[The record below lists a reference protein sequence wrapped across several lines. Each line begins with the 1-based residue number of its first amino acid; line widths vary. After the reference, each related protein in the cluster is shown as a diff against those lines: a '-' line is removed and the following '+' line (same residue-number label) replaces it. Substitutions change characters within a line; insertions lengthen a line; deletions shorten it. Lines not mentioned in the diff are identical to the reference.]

1 MEKIENC
8 LYIVATPIGNLEELT
23 PRAQYILGN
32 VDVIACED
40 TRVTVRLLSHFNISK
55 PLVSCHKFN
64 ENSTSIKL
72 IEEIKSGKSIAMV
85 SDAGYPGV
93 SDPGGILIKEA
104 IENDVLV
111 RVISG
116 PSAGINALI
125 GSGLPTDH
133 FYFHGFLQT
142 RNRDRKIELTSLA
155 LREETVI
162 LYEAPH
168 HFLDTMEDLMDYFG
182 KDRRCCIAR
191 ELTKLHE
198 EFYRGTLLEAYHYF
212 QDGIKGEI
220 VIVLDKK
227 EKEIATEEI
236 SHDLLIQEINNV
248 IESGSSCKDAI
259 KIIAEKYNLQKN
271 EVYRIYHN

>member
-104 IENDVLV
+104 IENDVMV

>member
-1 MEKIENC
+1 MERIENC

-23 PRAQYILGN
+23 PRAKYILAN

-40 TRVTVRLLSHFNISK
+40 TRVTLKLLSHFDISK

-64 ENSTSIKL
+64 ENSASLKL
-72 IEEIKSGKSIAMV
+72 IEEIKNGKSVAMV

-125 GSGLPTDH
+125 GSGLPSDH

-142 RNRDRKIELTSLA
+142 KNRDRKIELTSLA

-168 HFLDTMEDLMDYFG
+168 HFLDTMEDLMKYFG
-182 KDRRCCIAR
+182 NDRKCCIAR

-198 EFYRGTLLEAYHYF
+198 EFYRGTLLEAYNYY
-212 QDGIKGEI
+212 QNGIKGEI
-220 VIVLDKK
+220 VIVIDKK
-227 EKEIATEEI
+227 EKEIAFEEI
-236 SHDLLIQEINNV
+236 SHDLLIQEINTV

-259 KIIAEKYNLQKN
+259 KIVAEKYNLQKN

>member
-8 LYIVATPIGNLEELT
+8 LYIVATPIGNLEELS
-23 PRAQYILGN
+23 PRAKYILAN
-32 VDVIACED
+32 VDLIACED
-40 TRVTVRLLSHFNISK
+40 TRVTIKLLSHFNISK
-55 PLVSCHKFN
+55 PLIACHKFN
-64 ENSTSIKL
+64 ETSASNKL
-72 IEEIKSGKSIAMV
+72 VEEIKNGKSIAMV

-93 SDPGGILIKEA
+93 SDPGGILIKIA
-104 IENDVLV
+104 IENDILV

-133 FYFHGFLQT
+133 FYFHGFLDT
-142 RNRDRKIELTSLA
+142 KNRNRKIELTSLA
-155 LREETVI
+155 FREETVI

-168 HFLDTMEDLMDYFG
+168 HFLDTMEDLMLYFG
-182 KDRRCCIAR
+182 ENRKCCVAR

-198 EFYRGTLLEAYHYF
+198 EFYRGTLREAYDYYK
-212 QDGIKGEI
+212 DGIKGEI
-220 VIVLDKK
+220 VIILDKK
-227 EKEIATEEI
+227 EKEEEFIEI
-236 SHDLLIQEINNV
+236 SNDLLIKEIDLV

-259 KIIAEKYNLQKN
+259 KIVADKYNLQKN

>member
-32 VDVIACED
+32 VDLIACED
-40 TRVTVRLLSHFNISK
+40 TRVTIKLLSHFNISK
-55 PLVSCHKFN
+55 TLVSCHKFN
-64 ENSTSIKL
+64 ETTAANKL
-72 IEEIKSGKSIAMV
+72 VEEIKSGKSVAMV

-93 SDPGGILIKEA
+93 SDPGGILIKIA
-104 IENDVLV
+104 IENDIVV

-133 FYFHGFLQT
+133 FYFHGFLQIK
-142 RNRDRKIELTSLA
+142 NRDRKIELESLA

-168 HFLDTMEDLMDYFG
+168 HFLDTMEDLMTYFG
-182 KDRRCCIAR
+182 KDRKCCIAR

-198 EFYRGTLLEAYHYF
+198 EFYRGTLLDAYNYY

-220 VIVLDKK
+220 VIVIDKF
-227 EKEIATEEI
+227 EKEVASVEI
-236 SHDLLIQEINNV
+236 SPEFLINEVNSVMEN
-248 IESGSSCKDAI
+248 GTSCKDAI
-259 KIIAEKYNLQKN
+259 KIVAEKYNLQKN

>member
-23 PRAQYILGN
+23 PRAQNILSN
-32 VDVIACED
+32 VDLIACED
-40 TRVTVRLLSHFNISK
+40 TRVTVKLLSHFKISK

-64 ENSTSIKL
+64 ETTASNKL
-72 IEEIKSGKSIAMV
+72 VEEIKSGKSVAMV

-93 SDPGGILIKEA
+93 SDPGGILIKIA
-104 IENDVLV
+104 IENDINV

-116 PSAGINALI
+116 PSAGINALV

-142 RNRDRKIELTSLA
+142 KNRDRKIELQSLA
-155 LREETVI
+155 IREETVI

-168 HFLDTMEDLMDYFG
+168 HFIDTMEDLLDYFG
-182 KDRRCCIAR
+182 KDRKCCIAR

-198 EFYRGTLLEAYHYF
+198 EFYRGTLLDAYNYY

-220 VIVLDKK
+220 VIVIDKK

-236 SHDLLIQEINNV
+236 SPDLLINEVNLVMEN
-248 IESGSSCKDAI
+248 GTSCKDAI
-259 KIIAEKYNLQKN
+259 KIVAEKYNLQKN
-271 EVYRIYHN
+271 EVYRIYHS

>member
-32 VDVIACED
+32 VDLIACED
-40 TRVTVRLLSHFNISK
+40 TRVTIKLLSHFNISK
-55 PLVSCHKFN
+55 TLVSCHKFN
-64 ENSTSIKL
+64 ETTAANKL
-72 IEEIKSGKSIAMV
+72 VEEIKSGKSVAMV

-93 SDPGGILIKEA
+93 SDPGGILIKIA
-104 IENDVLV
+104 IENDIIV

-125 GSGLPTDH
+125 GSGLATHP
-133 FYFHGFLQT
+133 FYFHGFLQIK
-142 RNRDRKIELTSLA
+142 NRDRKIELESLA

-168 HFLDTMEDLMDYFG
+168 HFLDTMEDLMTYFG
-182 KDRRCCIAR
+182 KDRKCCIAR

-198 EFYRGTLLEAYHYF
+198 EFYRGTLLDAYNYY

-220 VIVLDKK
+220 VIVIDKF
-227 EKEIATEEI
+227 EKEVASVEI
-236 SHDLLIQEINNV
+236 SPEFLINEVNSVMEN
-248 IESGSSCKDAI
+248 GTSCKDAI
-259 KIIAEKYNLQKN
+259 KIVAEKYNLQKN

>member
-23 PRAQYILGN
+23 PRAQYILSN
-32 VDVIACED
+32 VDLIACED
-40 TRVTVRLLSHFNISK
+40 TRVTVKLLSHFKISK

-64 ENSTSIKL
+64 ETTASNKL
-72 IEEIKSGKSIAMV
+72 VEEIKSGKSVAMV

-93 SDPGGILIKEA
+93 SDPGGILIKIA
-104 IENDVLV
+104 IENDINV
-111 RVISG
+111 RDISG
-116 PSAGINALI
+116 PSAGINALV

-142 RNRDRKIELTSLA
+142 KNRDRKIELQSLA
-155 LREETVI
+155 IREETVI

-168 HFLDTMEDLMDYFG
+168 HFIDTMEDLMDYFG
-182 KDRRCCIAR
+182 KDRKCCIAR

-198 EFYRGTLLEAYHYF
+198 EFYRGTLLDAYNYY

-220 VIVLDKK
+220 VIVIDKK

-236 SHDLLIQEINNV
+236 SPELLINEVNLVMEN
-248 IESGSSCKDAI
+248 GTSCKDAI
-259 KIIAEKYNLQKN
+259 KIVAEKYNLQKN
-271 EVYRIYHN
+271 EVYRIYHS

>member
-23 PRAQYILGN
+23 PRAQYILSN
-32 VDVIACED
+32 VDLIACED
-40 TRVTVRLLSHFNISK
+40 TRVTVKLLSHFKISK

-64 ENSTSIKL
+64 ETTASNKL
-72 IEEIKSGKSIAMV
+72 VEEIKCGKSVAMV

-93 SDPGGILIKEA
+93 SDPGGILIKIA
-104 IENDVLV
+104 IENDINV

-116 PSAGINALI
+116 PSAGINALV

-142 RNRDRKIELTSLA
+142 KNRDRKIELQALA
-155 LREETVI
+155 IREETVI

-168 HFLDTMEDLMDYFG
+168 HFIDTMEDLMDYFG
-182 KDRRCCIAR
+182 KDRKCCIAR

-198 EFYRGTLLEAYHYF
+198 EFYRGTLLDAYNYY

-220 VIVLDKK
+220 VIVIDKK

-236 SHDLLIQEINNV
+236 SPELLINEVNLVMEN
-248 IESGSSCKDAI
+248 GTSCKDAI
-259 KIIAEKYNLQKN
+259 KIVAEKYNLQKN
-271 EVYRIYHN
+271 EVYRIYHS

>member
-1 MEKIENC
+1 MERIENC

-23 PRAQYILGN
+23 PRAKYILAN

-40 TRVTVRLLSHFNISK
+40 TRVTLKLLSHFDISK

-64 ENSTSIKL
+64 ENSASLKL
-72 IEEIKSGKSIAMV
+72 IEEIKNGKSVAMV

-125 GSGLPTDH
+125 GSGLPSDH

-142 RNRDRKIELTSLA
+142 KNRDRKIELTSLA

-168 HFLDTMEDLMDYFG
+168 HFLDTMEDLMKYFG
-182 KDRRCCIAR
+182 NDRKCCIAR

-198 EFYRGTLLEAYHYF
+198 EFYRGTLLEAYNYY
-212 QDGIKGEI
+212 QNGIKGEI
-220 VIVLDKK
+220 VIVIDKK
-227 EKEIATEEI
+227 EKEIAFEEI
-236 SHDLLIQEINNV
+236 SHDLLIQEINTV

-259 KIIAEKYNLQKN
+259 KIVAEIYNLQKN

>member
-23 PRAQYILGN
+23 PRAQYILSN
-32 VDVIACED
+32 VDLIACED
-40 TRVTVRLLSHFNISK
+40 TRITVKLLSHFKISK

-64 ENSTSIKL
+64 ETTASNKL
-72 IEEIKSGKSIAMV
+72 VEEIKSGKSVAMV

-93 SDPGGILIKEA
+93 SDPGGILIKIA
-104 IENDVLV
+104 IENDINV

-116 PSAGINALI
+116 PSAGINALV

-142 RNRDRKIELTSLA
+142 KNRDRKIELQSLA
-155 LREETVI
+155 IREETVI

-168 HFLDTMEDLMDYFG
+168 HFIDTMEDLMDYFG
-182 KDRRCCIAR
+182 KDRKCCIAR

-198 EFYRGTLLEAYHYF
+198 EFYRGTLLDAYNYY

-220 VIVLDKK
+220 VIVIDKK

-236 SHDLLIQEINNV
+236 SPELLINEVNLVMEN
-248 IESGSSCKDAI
+248 GTSCKDAI
-259 KIIAEKYNLQKN
+259 KIVAEKYNLQKN
-271 EVYRIYHN
+271 EVYRIYHS

>member
-23 PRAQYILGN
+23 PRAQHILSN
-32 VDVIACED
+32 VDLIACED
-40 TRVTVRLLSHFNISK
+40 TRVTVKLLSHFKISK

-64 ENSTSIKL
+64 ETTASNKL
-72 IEEIKSGKSIAMV
+72 VEEIKSGKSVAMV

-93 SDPGGILIKEA
+93 SDPGGILIKIA
-104 IENDVLV
+104 IENDINV

-116 PSAGINALI
+116 PSAGINALV

-142 RNRDRKIELTSLA
+142 KNRDRKIELQSLA
-155 LREETVI
+155 IREETVI

-168 HFLDTMEDLMDYFG
+168 HFIDTMEDLMDYFG
-182 KDRRCCIAR
+182 KDRKCCIAR

-198 EFYRGTLLEAYHYF
+198 EFYRGTLLDAYNYY

-220 VIVLDKK
+220 VIVIDKK

-236 SHDLLIQEINNV
+236 SPELLINEVNLVMEN
-248 IESGSSCKDAI
+248 GTSCKDAI
-259 KIIAEKYNLQKN
+259 KIVAEKYNLQKN
-271 EVYRIYHN
+271 EVYRIYHS

>member
-23 PRAQYILGN
+23 PRAQYILSN
-32 VDVIACED
+32 VDLIACED
-40 TRVTVRLLSHFNISK
+40 TRVTVKLLSHFKISK

-64 ENSTSIKL
+64 ETTASNKL
-72 IEEIKSGKSIAMV
+72 VEEIKSGKSVAMV

-93 SDPGGILIKEA
+93 SDPGGILIKIA
-104 IENDVLV
+104 IENDINV

-116 PSAGINALI
+116 PSAGINALV

-142 RNRDRKIELTSLA
+142 KNRDRKIELQSLA
-155 LREETVI
+155 IREETII

-168 HFLDTMEDLMDYFG
+168 HFIDTMEDLMNYFG
-182 KDRRCCIAR
+182 KDRKCCIAR

-198 EFYRGTLLEAYHYF
+198 EFYRGTLLDAYKYY

-220 VIVLDKK
+220 VIVIDKK
-227 EKEIATEEI
+227 EKEIAIEEI
-236 SHDLLIQEINNV
+236 SPELLINEVNLVMEN
-248 IESGSSCKDAI
+248 GTSCKDAI
-259 KIIAEKYNLQKN
+259 KIVADKYNLQKN
-271 EVYRIYHN
+271 EVYRIYHS

>member
-23 PRAQYILGN
+23 PRAQYILSN
-32 VDVIACED
+32 VDLIACED
-40 TRVTVRLLSHFNISK
+40 TRVTVKLLSHFKISK

-64 ENSTSIKL
+64 ETTASNKL
-72 IEEIKSGKSIAMV
+72 VEEIKSGKSVAMV

-93 SDPGGILIKEA
+93 SDPGGILIKIA
-104 IENDVLV
+104 IENDINV

-116 PSAGINALI
+116 PSAGINALV

-142 RNRDRKIELTSLA
+142 KNRDRKIELQSLA
-155 LREETVI
+155 IREETVI

-168 HFLDTMEDLMDYFG
+168 HFIDTMEDLLDYFG
-182 KDRRCCIAR
+182 KDRKCCIAR

-198 EFYRGTLLEAYHYF
+198 EFYRGTLLDAYNYY

-220 VIVLDKK
+220 VIVIDKK

-236 SHDLLIQEINNV
+236 SPELLINEVNLVMEN
-248 IESGSSCKDAI
+248 GTSCKDAI
-259 KIIAEKYNLQKN
+259 KIVAEKYNLQKN
-271 EVYRIYHN
+271 EVYRIYHS

>member
-1 MEKIENC
+1 MEKIESC
-8 LYIVATPIGNLEELT
+8 LYIVATPIGNLEELS
-23 PRAQYILGN
+23 PRAKYILSN
-32 VDVIACED
+32 VDLIACED
-40 TRVTVRLLSHFNISK
+40 TRVTIKLLSHFDISK

-64 ENSTSIKL
+64 EASASQKL
-72 IEEIKSGKSIAMV
+72 IQDIKEGKSIAMV

-125 GSGLPTDH
+125 GSGLPSDH
-133 FYFHGFLQT
+133 FYFHGFLQMK
-142 RNRDRKIELTSLA
+142 NRDRKIELTALA

-182 KDRRCCIAR
+182 KDRKCCIAR

-198 EFYRGTLLEAYHYF
+198 EFYRGTLLEAYNYYK
-212 QDGIKGEI
+212 DGIKGEI
-220 VIVLDKK
+220 VIVIDKK
-227 EKEIATEEI
+227 EKDIATIEI
-236 SHDLLIQEINNV
+236 SRELLINEINSV
-248 IESGSSCKDAI
+248 MESGTSCKDAI
-259 KIIAEKYNLQKN
+259 KIVADKYNMQKN

>member
-32 VDVIACED
+32 VDLIACED
-40 TRVTVRLLSHFNISK
+40 TRVTIKLLSHFNISK
-55 PLVSCHKFN
+55 TLVSCHKFN
-64 ENSTSIKL
+64 ETTAANKL
-72 IEEIKSGKSIAMV
+72 VEEIKSGKSVAMV

-93 SDPGGILIKEA
+93 SDPGGILIKIA
-104 IENDVLV
+104 IENDIIV

-125 GSGLPTDH
+125 GSGLATDH
-133 FYFHGFLQT
+133 FYFHGFLQIK
-142 RNRDRKIELTSLA
+142 NRDRKIELESLA

-168 HFLDTMEDLMDYFG
+168 HILDTMEDLMTYFG
-182 KDRRCCIAR
+182 KDRKCCIAR

-198 EFYRGTLLEAYHYF
+198 EFYRGTLLDAYNYY

-220 VIVLDKK
+220 VIVIDKF
-227 EKEIATEEI
+227 EKEVASVEI
-236 SHDLLIQEINNV
+236 SPEFLINEVNSVMEN
-248 IESGSSCKDAI
+248 GTSCKDAI
-259 KIIAEKYNLQKN
+259 KIVAEKYNLQKN

>member
-32 VDVIACED
+32 VDLIACED
-40 TRVTVRLLSHFNISK
+40 TRVTIKLLSHFNISK
-55 PLVSCHKFN
+55 TLVSCHKFN
-64 ENSTSIKL
+64 ETTAANKL
-72 IEEIKSGKSIAMV
+72 VEEIKSGKSVAMV

-93 SDPGGILIKEA
+93 SDPGGILIKIA
-104 IENDVLV
+104 IENDIVV

-125 GSGLPTDH
+125 GSGLATDH
-133 FYFHGFLQT
+133 FYFHGFLQIK
-142 RNRDRKIELTSLA
+142 NRDRKIELESLA

-168 HFLDTMEDLMDYFG
+168 HFLDTMEDLMTYFG
-182 KDRRCCIAR
+182 KDRKCCIAR

-198 EFYRGTLLEAYHYF
+198 EFYRGTLLDAYNYY
-212 QDGIKGEI
+212 QNGIKGEI
-220 VIVLDKK
+220 VIVIDKF
-227 EKEIATEEI
+227 EKEVASVEI
-236 SHDLLIQEINNV
+236 SPEFLINEVNSIMEN
-248 IESGSSCKDAI
+248 GTSCKDAI
-259 KIIAEKYNLQKN
+259 KIVAEKYNLQKN

>member
-32 VDVIACED
+32 VDLIACED
-40 TRVTVRLLSHFNISK
+40 TRVTVKLLSHFNISK
-55 PLVSCHKFN
+55 TLVSCHKFN
-64 ENSTSIKL
+64 ETTAANKL
-72 IEEIKSGKSIAMV
+72 VEEIKEGKSVAMV

-93 SDPGGILIKEA
+93 SDPGGILIKIA
-104 IENDVLV
+104 IENDILV

-133 FYFHGFLQT
+133 FYFHGFLQIK
-142 RNRDRKIELTSLA
+142 NRDRKIELESLSV
-155 LREETVI
+155 REETVI
-162 LYEAPH
+162 LYESPH
-168 HFLDTMEDLMDYFG
+168 HFLETMEDLMTYFG
-182 KDRRCCIAR
+182 KDRKCCIAR

-198 EFYRGTLLEAYHYF
+198 EFYRGTLLEAYNYY
-212 QDGIKGEI
+212 QKGIKGEI
-220 VIVLDKK
+220 VIVIDKF
-227 EKEIATEEI
+227 EKEVESVEI
-236 SHDLLIQEINNV
+236 SNELLIDEVNSV
-248 IESGSSCKDAI
+248 METGASCKDAI
-259 KIIAEKYNLQKN
+259 KIVAEKYKLQKN

>member
-8 LYIVATPIGNLEELT
+8 LYIVATPIGNLEELS
-23 PRAQYILGN
+23 PRAKYILSN
-32 VDVIACED
+32 VDLIACED
-40 TRVTVRLLSHFNISK
+40 TRVTIKLLSHFNISK

-64 ENSTSIKL
+64 ETSASIKL
-72 IEEIKSGKSIAMV
+72 IQDIKEGKSIAMV

-133 FYFHGFLQT
+133 FYFHGFLQVK
-142 RNRDRKIELTSLA
+142 NRDRKIELTA
-155 LREETVI
+155 LSQREETVI

-168 HFLDTMEDLMDYFG
+168 HFLDTMEDLIEYFG
-182 KDRRCCIAR
+182 KDRKCCVAR

-198 EFYRGTLLEAYHYF
+198 EFYRGTLLEAYNYYK
-212 QDGIKGEI
+212 DGIKGEI
-220 VIVLDKK
+220 VIVIDKK
-227 EKEIATEEI
+227 EKDIATIEISRELLIEEI
-236 SHDLLIQEINNV
+236 NSVMET
-248 IESGSSCKDAI
+248 GTSCKDAI
-259 KIIAEKYNLQKN
+259 KIVADKYNMQKN

>member
-23 PRAQYILGN
+23 PRAQYILSN
-32 VDVIACED
+32 VDLIACED
-40 TRVTVRLLSHFNISK
+40 TRVTVKLLSHFKISK

-64 ENSTSIKL
+64 ETTASNKL
-72 IEEIKSGKSIAMV
+72 VEEIKSGKSVAMV

-93 SDPGGILIKEA
+93 SDPGGILIKIA
-104 IENDVLV
+104 IENDINV

-116 PSAGINALI
+116 PSAGINALV

-142 RNRDRKIELTSLA
+142 KNRDRKIELQSLA
-155 LREETVI
+155 IREETVI

-168 HFLDTMEDLMDYFG
+168 HFIDTMEDLLDYFG
-182 KDRRCCIAR
+182 KDRKCCIAR

-198 EFYRGTLLEAYHYF
+198 EFYRGTLLDAYNYY

-220 VIVLDKK
+220 VIVIDKK

-236 SHDLLIQEINNV
+236 SPDLLINEVNLVMEN
-248 IESGSSCKDAI
+248 GTSCKDAI
-259 KIIAEKYNLQKN
+259 KIVAEKYNLQKN
-271 EVYRIYHN
+271 EVYRIYHS

>member
-23 PRAQYILGN
+23 PRAQYILSN
-32 VDVIACED
+32 VDLIACED
-40 TRVTVRLLSHFNISK
+40 TRVTVKLLSHFKISK

-64 ENSTSIKL
+64 ETTASNKL
-72 IEEIKSGKSIAMV
+72 VEEIKCGKSVAMV

-93 SDPGGILIKEA
+93 SDPGGILIKIT
-104 IENDVLV
+104 IENDINV

-116 PSAGINALI
+116 PSAGINALV

-142 RNRDRKIELTSLA
+142 KNRDRKIELQALA
-155 LREETVI
+155 IREETVI

-168 HFLDTMEDLMDYFG
+168 HFIDTMEDLMDYFG
-182 KDRRCCIAR
+182 KDRKCCIAR

-198 EFYRGTLLEAYHYF
+198 EFYRGTLLDAYNYY

-220 VIVLDKK
+220 VIVIDKK

-236 SHDLLIQEINNV
+236 SPELLINEVNLVMEN
-248 IESGSSCKDAI
+248 GTSCKDAI
-259 KIIAEKYNLQKN
+259 KIVAEKYNLQKN
-271 EVYRIYHN
+271 EVYRIYHS

>member
-1 MEKIENC
+1 MEKIENA

-23 PRAQYILGN
+23 PRAQYILSN
-32 VDVIACED
+32 VDLIACED
-40 TRVTVRLLSHFNISK
+40 TRVTIKLLSHFNISK

-64 ENSTSIKL
+64 EQNASEKL
-72 IEEIKSGKSIAMV
+72 IEEIKEGKSIAMV

-93 SDPGGILIKEA
+93 SDPGGILIKHA

-125 GSGLPTDH
+125 GSGLATDH
-133 FYFHGFLQT
+133 FYFHGFLQIK
-142 RNRDRKIELTSLA
+142 NRDRKIELESLA

-168 HFLDTMEDLMDYFG
+168 HFLDTMEDLMKYFG
-182 KDRRCCIAR
+182 KDRKCCIAR

-198 EFYRGTLLEAYHYF
+198 EFYRGTLLDAYNYY

-220 VIVLDKK
+220 VIVIDKY
-227 EKEIATEEI
+227 EKEVASLEI
-236 SHDLLIQEINNV
+236 SRELLIDEVNRV
-248 IESGSSCKDAI
+248 MEAGSSCKDAI
-259 KIIAEKYNLQKN
+259 KIVADKYNLQKN

>member
-32 VDVIACED
+32 VDLIACED
-40 TRVTVRLLSHFNISK
+40 TRVTIKLLSHFNISK

-64 ENSTSIKL
+64 ETTVSNKL
-72 IEEIKSGKSIAMV
+72 IDEIKSGKSVAMV

-93 SDPGGILIKEA
+93 SDPGGILIKIA
-104 IENDVLV
+104 IENNINIH
-111 RVISG
+111 VISG

-142 RNRDRKIELTSLA
+142 KNRDRKIELQSLA
-155 LREETVI
+155 IREETII

-168 HFLDTMEDLMDYFG
+168 HFVSTMEDLMNYFG
-182 KDRRCCIAR
+182 KDRKCCIAR
-191 ELTKLHE
+191 ELTKIHE
-198 EFYRGTLLEAYHYF
+198 EFYRGTLLEAYNYY

-220 VIVLDKK
+220 VIVIDKK
-227 EKEIATEEI
+227 EKEIAIEEI
-236 SHDLLIQEINNV
+236 SSDLLIKEINLVMEN
-248 IESGSSCKDAI
+248 GSSCKDAI
-259 KIIAEKYNLQKN
+259 KIVADKYKLQKS

>member
-8 LYIVATPIGNLEELT
+8 LYIVATPIGNLEELS
-23 PRAQYILGN
+23 PRAQYILSN
-32 VDVIACED
+32 VDLIACED
-40 TRVTVRLLSHFNISK
+40 TRVTIKLLSHFNISK
-55 PLVSCHKFN
+55 PLVACHKFN
-64 ENSTSIKL
+64 ESSASIKL
-72 IEEIKSGKSIAMV
+72 VEEIKEGKSIAMV

-93 SDPGGILIKEA
+93 SDPGGILIKTA
-104 IENDVLV
+104 IENDVNI

-125 GSGLPTDH
+125 GSGLPSDH
-133 FYFHGFLQT
+133 FYFHGFLQMK
-142 RNRDRKIELTSLA
+142 NRDRKIELTSLA
-155 LREETVI
+155 LREETII

-182 KDRRCCIAR
+182 KDRKCCIAR

-198 EFYRGTLLEAYHYF
+198 EFFRGTLLEAYNYY
-212 QDGIKGEI
+212 QNGIKGEI

-227 EKEIATEEI
+227 EKEVVTEEI
-236 SHDLLIQEINNV
+236 SPELLIKEIDLV

-259 KIIAEKYNLQKN
+259 KFVADKYKLQKN

>member
-23 PRAQYILGN
+23 PRAQYILSN
-32 VDVIACED
+32 VDLIACED
-40 TRVTVRLLSHFNISK
+40 TRVTVKLLSHFKISK

-64 ENSTSIKL
+64 ETTASNKL
-72 IEEIKSGKSIAMV
+72 VEEIKSGKSVAMV

-93 SDPGGILIKEA
+93 SDPGGILIKIA
-104 IENDVLV
+104 IENDINV

-116 PSAGINALI
+116 PSAGINALV

-142 RNRDRKIELTSLA
+142 KNRDRKIELQSLA
-155 LREETVI
+155 IREETVI

-168 HFLDTMEDLMDYFG
+168 HFIDTMEDLLDYFG
-182 KDRRCCIAR
+182 KDRKCCIAR

-198 EFYRGTLLEAYHYF
+198 EFYRGTLLDAYNYY

-220 VIVLDKK
+220 VIVIDKK
-227 EKEIATEEI
+227 VKEIATEEI
-236 SHDLLIQEINNV
+236 SPDLLINEVNLVMEN
-248 IESGSSCKDAI
+248 GTSCKDAI
-259 KIIAEKYNLQKN
+259 KIVAEKYNLQKN
-271 EVYRIYHN
+271 EVYRIYHS

>member
-32 VDVIACED
+32 VDLIACED
-40 TRVTVRLLSHFNISK
+40 TRVTIKLLSHFNISK
-55 PLVSCHKFN
+55 TLVSCHKFN
-64 ENSTSIKL
+64 ETTAANKL
-72 IEEIKSGKSIAMV
+72 VEEIKSGKSVAMV

-93 SDPGGILIKEA
+93 SDPGGILIKIA
-104 IENDVLV
+104 IENDIIV

-125 GSGLPTDH
+125 GSGLATDH
-133 FYFHGFLQT
+133 FYFHGFLQIK
-142 RNRDRKIELTSLA
+142 NRDRKIELESLA

-168 HFLDTMEDLMDYFG
+168 HFLDTMEDLMTYFG
-182 KDRRCCIAR
+182 KDRKCCVAR

-198 EFYRGTLLEAYHYF
+198 EFYRGTLLDAYNYY

-220 VIVLDKK
+220 VIVIDKF
-227 EKEIATEEI
+227 EKEVASVEI
-236 SHDLLIQEINNV
+236 SPEFLINEVNSVMEN
-248 IESGSSCKDAI
+248 GTSCKDAI
-259 KIIAEKYNLQKN
+259 KIVAEKYNLQKN